1 MSTSSLSHL
10 LHSTESQE
18 GFSPNPS
25 QHRDSLGPRE
35 LLQVETSNPLSSAP
49 PQPLPPI
56 VPSLP
61 EGEYHPPHPT
71 HQGQWQ
77 HDGPANS
84 ATPTQTHTIS
94 SLYQCADCKKRYSR
108 PEHLARHIQT
118 HTLGKRFA
126 CQVCGKAFAR
136 ADLLK
141 RHTTNH
147 NNDGDSTKKRRRID
161 ASPSASRVSHACRP
175 CASARVKCEEVKPC
189 RRCQK
194 RGLTCESQLNEDRP
208 EATTHLL
215 HSSGDVSSRTPGADA
230 SHETTP
236 LPFLTNALHTP
247 QSEAS
252 SMAIKPEPS
261 PYTVSN
267 EVTAQDQY
275 DNHQNNGGSAPFSDF
290 LHNVLYSPSLDPS
303 RLVDAQGLTV
313 LDFCDNDGFELTDM
327 EFGMLDHWNFEE
339 QSMPVTQ
346 VVTPQTDDS
355 SVDMTSIRRKL
366 VKIWAESPWRFN
378 PDKDHGYQAQGNLP
392 IPFRDPASRQ
402 FQNSKKQMDRVI
414 QDKVDLSSRDKILA
428 IVLSTCRDTATRTRI
443 SSSFASA
450 ELIDIFVHIFL
461 AAHLCSVANF
471 VHFGTLRF
479 SAQSPEWL
487 AVAAASGAILTPIP
501 ALRKFG
507 VALQEAIRLAIPER
521 FEEKNKTITDPSLVQ
536 AVIIGQDIG
545 LWSGNRRQME
555 IAESFGL
562 LPINMM
568 RYRGRF
574 QHSSYPRIEVHE
586 SDQGEVLEEKWKAWS
601 RAESWKRLTFHC
613 YTRDAQAS
621 MTTLSSPLMSYGE
634 MTLPLPEARELWF
647 AKTAE
652 EWKRE
657 YHARFSGEHKQLPSL
672 GDLLRDFN
680 PHIAEHKGLDVQ
692 YSLWIYL
699 HAFWSLIYEWRR
711 LCSVLRSGPCSSSHS
726 AGSDLILNSRH
737 QELCRSLSNF
747 KLITSDWYA
756 YFSAQEALLLN
767 LLGVNLYVSLDD
779 LQLFAG
785 KDGEDQARRVYPIL
799 QQWSKS
805 GDCRRALWHAGQVLR
820 HAKSFPCGH
829 LKGFYA
835 AGVHHAALALWT
847 YGVVTRA
854 RNPSSVNIIHE
865 NVYID
870 DEETALVP
878 RFINFGLGRPMIR
891 GFKSKYGEFVASAI
905 DDPRA
910 AMEIAESILRRNYD
924 SGQEIPSPMVENICH
939 LIQQLGGAAW
949 AVGLG

>member
-1 MSTSSLSHL
+1 MSTLSLSHL
-10 LHSTESQE
+10 LQSTESPE
-18 GFSPNPS
+18 GFSTNAS
-25 QHRDSLGPRE
+25 QDRDSLRPRE
-35 LLQVETSNPLSSAP
+35 LARHETSGSSSSAV
-49 PQPLPPI
+49 PQPLPP
-56 VPSLP
+56 VTSSLP
-61 EGEYHPPHPT
+61 QGEIHLPHPSP
-71 HQGQWQ
+71 QGQLQ
-77 HDGPANS
+77 HGGPAHS
-84 ATPTQTHTIS
+84 TTPTQSHTIS
-94 SLYQCADCKKRYSR
+94 SIYQCADCKKRYSR

-141 RHTTNH
+141 RHTANH
-147 NNDGDSTKKRRRID
+147 NNDGDSTKKRRRVD
-161 ASPSASRVSHACRP
+161 ASPSASRVSHACKP
-175 CASARVKCEEVKPC
+175 CASARVKCEEIKPC

-194 RGLTCESQLNEDRP
+194 RGLTCETPSNEDRS
-208 EATTHLL
+208 EAAMHLL
-215 HSSGDVSSRTPGADA
+215 HLSGDTSSRTPGADT
-230 SHETTP
+230 SQEMSP
-236 LPFLTNALHTP
+236 LPVPTTALHTP
-247 QSEAS
+247 QSELS
-252 SMAIKPEPS
+252 CMAIKPEPS
-261 PYTVSN
+261 PCPVSN
-267 EVTAQDQY
+267 EATAQDQY
-275 DNHQNNGGSAPFSDF
+275 GGHQNIGGSAPFSDF
-290 LHNVLYSPSLDPS
+290 LHNVLYAPSLDPS

-313 LDFCDNDGFELTDM
+313 LDFCDNDNFELTDM
-327 EFGMLDHWNFEE
+327 EFGMPGHWSFEE
-339 QSMPVTQ
+339 QPFTMTQ
-346 VVTPQTDDS
+346 AVTPQTDDS
-355 SVDMTSIRRKL
+355 SVDMAGIRRKL
-366 VKIWAESPWRFN
+366 VKIWTESPWRWN
-378 PDKDHGYQAQGNLP
+378 PDKYHGYQAQGNLP

-428 IVLSTCRDTATRTRI
+428 VVLSTCRNNAMQTRI
-443 SSSFASA
+443 ASSFASVD
-450 ELIDIFVHIFL
+450 LIDIFVHIFL
-461 AAHLCSVANF
+461 AAHLCSVANYI
-471 VHFGTLRF
+471 HFGTLRF

-545 LWSGNRRQME
+545 LWSGNRRHME
-555 IAESFGL
+555 IAECFML
-562 LPINMM
+562 IPINMM

-586 SDQGEVLEEKWKAWS
+586 GDQGQVLDEKWKAWS

-613 YTRDAQAS
+613 YTRDGQAS

-652 EWKRE
+652 EWKKE
-657 YHARFSGEHKQLPSL
+657 YLARFSGENKPLPSL

-680 PHIAEHKGLDVQ
+680 PHIADHEGLDVQ

-711 LCSVLRSGPCSSSHS
+711 LCSVLRSDPCSGSHS
-726 AGSDLILNSRH
+726 AESDLILNSRH
-737 QELCRSLSNF
+737 QELCKSLSSF
-747 KLITSDWYA
+747 QLITSDWHA

-799 QQWSKS
+799 QQWSES
-805 GDCRRALWHAGQVLR
+805 VDCRRALWHAGQVLR
-820 HAKSFPCGH
+820 QAKSFPCGH

-854 RNPSSVNIIHE
+854 RQQSPLDIVRE
-865 NVYID
+865 PVYVD
-870 DEETALVP
+870 GEETTLVQ

-891 GFKSKYGEFVASAI
+891 GFRPKCGGYVESAV

-910 AMEIAESILRRNYD
+910 AMEIAENILRRNYN

-939 LIQQLGGAAW
+939 LIEQLGGAAW
-949 AVGLG
+949 AVGL